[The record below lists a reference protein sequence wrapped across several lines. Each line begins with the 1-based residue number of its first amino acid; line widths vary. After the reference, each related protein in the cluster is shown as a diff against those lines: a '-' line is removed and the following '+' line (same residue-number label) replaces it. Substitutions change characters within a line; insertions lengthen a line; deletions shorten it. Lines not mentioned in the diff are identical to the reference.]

1 MMRPPFTPPSGSN
14 GEKMVPMTHA
24 DAVRLFVA
32 VWLPA
37 DIRDSLAALARR
49 DEPGVRWVPREN
61 LHVTL
66 RFIGQARAVDVADR
80 LAAVAFPAAVATLG
94 PVVSRMGHDLV
105 VVPARGLEHLSA
117 VVHDAT
123 KGFGRLDS
131 RPFHGHVTVAR
142 LRHRAACPL
151 TGTRVDARFEV
162 RHVALVRSR
171 TLPTGAVYETV
182 STFVVG

>member
-1 MMRPPFTPPSGSN
+1 MMRPPCTLPSGSN

-37 DIRDSLAALARR
+37 DLGDSLAALARP

-66 RFIGQARAVDVADR
+66 RFLGQARPADVADR
-80 LAAVAFPAAVATLG
+80 LAAVVFPPATATLG
-94 PVVSRMGHDLV
+94 PAVSRMGHDLV
-105 VVPARGLEHLSA
+105 VVPVTGLEQLAA

-123 KGFGRLDS
+123 QGIGRPDS
-131 RPFHGHVTVAR
+131 RRFHGHVTLAR
-142 LRHRAACPL
+142 LRHRAACGV
-151 TGTRVDARFEV
+151 TGTRVNARFAV
-162 RHVALVRSR
+162 TDVALVRSR

-182 STFVVG
+182 STFALG